1 MMLYTSIVDKK
12 IKYSP
17 DETIVRTAPLGA
29 SRRSNCADPRLHEKL
44 SGKTAM
50 GDGTLK
56 ICLDAEPKVKG
67 ANRRSSQV
75 KETGDMWVRKP
86 AYPF

>member
-1 MMLYTSIVDKK
+1 MLYLHQEEK
-12 IKYSP
+12 IKYSL
-17 DETIVRTAPLGA
+17 DETIVRTAPEGA

-50 GDGTLK
+50 RDGTLK

-67 ANRRSSQV
+67 VNSRSSQV
-75 KETGDMWVRKP
+75 KGQGICGLRKP

>member
-1 MMLYTSIVDKK
+1 VPAEEAIMQ
-12 IKYSP
+12 
-17 DETIVRTAPLGA
+17 
-29 SRRSNCADPRLHEKL
+29 DPRLHEKL

-67 ANRRSSQV
+67 AKRRSSQV

-86 AYPF
+86 AYPFLFSENLI

>member
-1 MMLYTSIVDKK
+1 
-12 IKYSP
+12 
-17 DETIVRTAPLGA
+17 
-29 SRRSNCADPRLHEKL
+29 
-44 SGKTAM
+44 M

-67 ANRRSSQV
+67 VNRRSSQV

-86 AYPF
+86 AYPFSFSENLI